1 MCPHTNLVK
10 IITKPTTTKKN
21 STKQTATNN
30 EEVMLVGIL
39 ICNHIY
45 G

>member
-1 MCPHTNLVK
+1 MSHRTVK
-10 IITKPTTTKKN
+10 IITEKK
-21 STKQTATNN
+21 STNN

-45 G
+45 GEDWSFAIH